1 MNLFEYIGEMKE
13 LGTPVATAAV
23 VLLCLFL
30 VVIILKMLGGMRRG
44 TWKQIVRTG
53 LTLAAAVIS
62 YVVALIISNSIMG
75 SADKGSVEDFIAL
88 MEANF
93 PGVGDFLT
101 QLLSGFNPEAFEYV
115 IILPATVVLLPALS
129 TVIFLLINL
138 LFKIVRSVI
147 IKVVGFKAAK
157 TNSQRLGG
165 ALLGAVEAIIW
176 VIMVTLP
183 ITGILSITDRACD
196 DVLSSDR
203 SEDED
208 FLTTYKQYL
217 RPFTENP
224 AYDFIASLGTEALSN
239 GIATI
244 TVNGEVTN
252 LREEIRAVANIGLI
266 EIPALEDADFGAL
279 TEENKLSLD
288 NIAHALG
295 RSPFI
300 STVVAGVVQSSSG
313 LINSDFI
320 PFDKAG
326 EYGEFLASAMDF
338 LEGVTRESLENDVNT
353 IKAVYYAISDSGVIT
368 ELQEN
373 EGADLMSLLKEKQKD
388 GDDTLGRIVR
398 ILQDN
403 IRTAP
408 LVKAMTKALLS
419 TLSTEIAAPDG
430 STVAVSYDS
439 LKDDMNAV
447 LSVDRDSYSSDEE
460 YMGALTNTLD
470 STLSSNGIELESEIV
485 SSIAEY
491 IDTNY
496 ADVSELGD
504 EEFCDILLNYYDAY
518 LEYVES

>member
-183 ITGILSITDRACD
+183 ITGT
-196 DVLSSDR
+196 
-203 SEDED
+203 
-208 FLTTYKQYL
+208 K
-217 RPFTENP
+217 
-224 AYDFIASLGTEALSN
+224 G
-239 GIATI
+239 
-244 TVNGEVTN
+244 
-252 LREEIRAVANIGLI
+252 
-266 EIPALEDADFGAL
+266 
-279 TEENKLSLD
+279 
-288 NIAHALG
+288 
-295 RSPFI
+295 
-300 STVVAGVVQSSSG
+300 QSR
-313 LINSDFI
+313 F
-320 PFDKAG
+320 P
-326 EYGEFLASAMDF
+326 
-338 LEGVTRESLENDVNT
+338 
-353 IKAVYYAISDSGVIT
+353 
-368 ELQEN
+368 
-373 EGADLMSLLKEKQKD
+373 
-388 GDDTLGRIVR
+388 
-398 ILQDN
+398 
-403 IRTAP
+403 
-408 LVKAMTKALLS
+408 
-419 TLSTEIAAPDG
+419 
-430 STVAVSYDS
+430 
-439 LKDDMNAV
+439 
-447 LSVDRDSYSSDEE
+447 
-460 YMGALTNTLD
+460 
-470 STLSSNGIELESEIV
+470 
-485 SSIAEY
+485 
-491 IDTNY
+491 
-496 ADVSELGD
+496 
-504 EEFCDILLNYYDAY
+504 
-518 LEYVES
+518 